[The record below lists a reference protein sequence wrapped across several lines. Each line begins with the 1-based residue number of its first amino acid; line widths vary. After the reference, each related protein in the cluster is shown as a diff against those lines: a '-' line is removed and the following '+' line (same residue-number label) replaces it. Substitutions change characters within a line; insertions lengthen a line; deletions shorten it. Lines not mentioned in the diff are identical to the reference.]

1 MGSDQHYNLA
11 QLLEAMLERH
21 FQFAGS
27 QASCAAK
34 DHHPVVRKFDLV
46 RFYGFHMAAGNA
58 QKLM

>member
-11 QLLEAMLERH
+11 RLLEAMLERH

-34 DHHPVVRKFDLV
+34 VVVRKFDLV